1 MKRYILFFS
10 ILILVVM
17 ALLQA
22 QASQVLN
29 YQGVLK
35 NPNGTVRPDTQAMLT
50 LEFLQ
55 NNEVIYSE
63 EHQVCT
69 NSNGYFSLHPGGGN
83 AVIGNFEAIDWGGGA
98 IIMRTILDGIAI
110 AETQLTAVPYAIYAE
125 HVEGWDLVWNS
136 IDSLGYE
143 HAQTTLLLDD
153 VVLNVEHL
161 FQADDSLGG
170 CIDSLGGCI
179 DSLRVYVDTQ
189 VANLMKDDAEIVK
202 GANYYNATL
211 HSPLEPG
218 KYHTLQS
225 AVESTPAH
233 LRHAG
238 TVVTFRC
245 DSINWR
251 SVQYVAH
258 DTLSWHDE
266 HAWHNYGGY
275 GNLTIPYIENDSLT
289 RLSIPDYMR
298 HQGLI
303 ITYVKN
309 NRVVN
314 EQYLMPEL
322 DNTMWGKTESWMPL
336 SAMNEEI
343 LYMRSVVDS
352 INEKVSKIDKGLQEL
367 ANAGTWFYLDYI
379 AKFSQVGAI
388 DRQGVEIANYDM
400 THTDFIPIQSEWMVK
415 TYGNKTFPGISFY
428 REKDLQT
435 RIPSIFDGLTDDTWQ
450 WQEFNFMTDIVP
462 LGAQYFTVNMVLDKK
477 EETALCLRR
486 DIENVIDTS
495 TPYTY
500 RKDESAFIYSG
511 AFVNITG
518 KRTLKSSYRHS
529 RFMPIGSNQYKI
541 SAIGNY
547 EQDLIVPLVVY
558 YSDKTFASMVG
569 YDLGVVQDDRST
581 RGEIVISS
589 ETAPEGATYFIVNT
603 SLDLGESVIMSGSA
617 TPDLLNEV
625 YARVEGLEGSK
636 SCVSDRKLVTL
647 GDSFTTNSGNKSSYW
662 QEYLAE
668 WSGVEWSREE
678 TLTGANGYAPMGY
691 GGAWVMPNDI
701 NALSLR
707 CIDVRRYT
715 PQIIIVYGGQNDKTD
730 EYKMG
735 TIEDAPFKPEQL
747 IDLTT
752 HNEINSVETALTYMN
767 GRFNKKN
774 STVLNIAIN
783 GYPRLYYMA
792 DTLQWNDPQ
801 AWIAPIDTVT
811 FYSAYK
817 GIIERFLSETPFASI
832 YCMTL
837 MQCDS
842 TRYDDSLGTW
852 EEVDALRRAKNEAI
866 KEIAD
871 YYGVSVIDLWSKS
884 GVTPYNA
891 KSHYH
896 DWLHP
901 NQYGYRRLAECV
913 YRHIK

>member
-10 ILILVVM
+10 ILTLAIL

-35 NPNGTVRPDTQAMLT
+35 NPNGTVRPDTEAVLR

-63 EHQVCT
+63 EHRVCT
-69 NSNGYFSLHPGGGN
+69 NSNGYFSLHPGAGN
-83 AVIGNFEAIDWGGGA
+83 AVVGSFETIDWGEGT
-98 IIMRTILDGIAI
+98 IVMRTILDGIAI
-110 AETQLTAVPYAIYAE
+110 AETQLTAVPYAMYAE
-125 HVEGWDLVWNS
+125 QVEGWDLVWNS

-153 VVLNVEHL
+153 VVLRVEEL
-161 FQADDSLGG
+161 FQADDSLGV
-170 CIDSLGGCI
+170 CI
-179 DSLRVYVDTQ
+179 DSLRMHVDTQ
-189 VANLMKDDAEIVK
+189 VANLKEQDAKTLK
-202 GANYYNATL
+202 GANFYNATL
-211 HSPLEPG
+211 HAPLEPG
-218 KYHTLQS
+218 SYHTLQS
-225 AVESTPAH
+225 ALESTPAH

-238 TVVTFRC
+238 TVVTFRS

-251 SVQYVAH
+251 SVQYVAL
-258 DTLSWHDE
+258 DTTSWRDE
-266 HAWHNYGGY
+266 HAWRNYGGY

-314 EQYLMPEL
+314 EQYLEQAL
-322 DNTMWGKTESWMPL
+322 DNTLWCKTESWLPL

-352 INEKVSKIDKGLQEL
+352 INEKVSKIDKGLQTL
-367 ANAGTWFYLDYI
+367 ANAGTWFYEDFNT
-379 AKFSQVGAI
+379 KFSQVGGV
-388 DRQGVEIANYDM
+388 DNQGAEVVNYDM
-400 THTDFIPIQSEWMVK
+400 VHTDFIPIQSDWMIK
-415 TYGNKTFPGISFY
+415 TYGNKTYPGISFY
-428 REKDLQT
+428 RDKNLET
-435 RIPSIFDGLTDDTWQ
+435 RIPSLLDKLTDDTWQ
-450 WQEFNFMTDIVP
+450 RQEFNFMTDIVP
-462 LGAQYFTVNMVLDKK
+462 IGAQYFTVNMVLEKK
-477 EETALCLRR
+477 DETALRLRR
-486 DIENVIDTS
+486 NIENVIDTS

-500 RKDESAFIYSG
+500 RQEESAIVYSG
-511 AFVNITG
+511 AFVNTTG
-518 KRTLKSSYRHS
+518 KRTLNSSYRHS
-529 RFMPIGSNQYKI
+529 RFMPLGGTQYKI

-547 EQDLIVPLVVY
+547 TQDLTVPLVVY
-558 YSDKTFASMVG
+558 YSDNTFNSMVG
-569 YDLGVVQDDRST
+569 YDLGTVQDDRST
-581 RGEIVISS
+581 RGEIVISP
-589 ETAPEGATYFIVNT
+589 ETAPEGATYFIVNST
-603 SLDLGESVIMSGSA
+603 PAQGESIIMSGSA
-617 TPDLLNEV
+617 TPDMLNEV
-625 YARVEGLEGSK
+625 YARVEGLEGTK
-636 SCVSDRKLVTL
+636 SCVSGRKLVTL
-647 GDSFTTNSGNKSSYW
+647 GDSFTTNSGNKNTFW
-662 QEYLAE
+662 QEYLVE
-668 WSGVEWSREE
+668 WSGLEWSREE
-678 TLTGANGYAPMGY
+678 TLTGVNGFDPMGY
-691 GGAWVMPNDI
+691 GGAWVMPNDM

-707 CIDVRRYT
+707 CLDVRRYT
-715 PQIIIVYGGQNDKTD
+715 PQIIIIYGGQNDKTN
-730 EYKMG
+730 EYKLG
-735 TIEDAPFKPEQL
+735 SIEDAPFKPEQL
-747 IDLTT
+747 IDLTA
-752 HNEINSVETALTYMN
+752 HSEINSIESALAYID
-767 GRFNKKN
+767 GRFDKKN
-774 STVLNIAIN
+774 STVLNIVAN

-792 DTLQWNDPQ
+792 DTLQWDDPQ
-801 AWIAPIDTVT
+801 AWVAPINTVS

-817 GIIERFLSETPFASI
+817 GIIERFLSETPYASI

-842 TRYDDSLGTW
+842 SRYDGSLGTW
-852 EEVDALRRAKNEAI
+852 EEVDSLRRAKNEAI

-871 YYGVSVIDLWSKS
+871 YYGVQVIDLWNKS